1 MQEKPSS
8 IPTAQG
14 LLILGGRECA
24 CGNHSQ
30 GFLYTAMGL
39 SMAIDLGVHLD
50 GTKIG
55 AMNHDP
61 METEVRKR
69 LYWSSYLWD
78 KSISLCLGRAP
89 RFLKSDKSFFGPA
102 PIFDKSEDDV
112 PWRPQFT
119 EMPEDLQHYPF
130 FPFRSGIYF
139 EKTCQLAEIIEEI
152 LLELYAGKRKPNGNL
167 SLRRYTSMLES
178 WRENLHPDLV
188 IPPDAVVSPPPNRIT
203 LSMLYQATVIL
214 VNRPFSFGGWGPR
227 LRASEEL
234 RADAKQRCRTAAHEI
249 ARLLQLYDQTFQFR
263 NMNWL
268 MGYCSYTAATII
280 VFDLHAPVAD
290 VAREAGKHLE
300 VILASLGSQT
310 TVTPS
315 VQRSIEIIRHLM
327 VNAPPASGTVTP
339 LTAHAAKRHKDQS
352 VGSDT
357 IGAWTFEALNPPH
370 AAAEQGAPSDS
381 ADFSSLQL
389 PDDVLGELL
398 ASAGPLDP
406 ADPSGA
412 SGLPPPILP
421 EFPEAGPL
429 SWLGASEDASRDW
442 LSSYNWLQF
451 GAPQ

>member
-1 MQEKPSS
+1 
-8 IPTAQG
+8 
-14 LLILGGRECA
+14 
-24 CGNHSQ
+24 
-30 GFLYTAMGL
+30 
-39 SMAIDLGVHLD
+39 
-50 GTKIG
+50 
-55 AMNHDP
+55 
-61 METEVRKR
+61 
-69 LYWSSYLWD
+69 
-78 KSISLCLGRAP
+78 
-89 RFLKSDKSFFGPA
+89 
-102 PIFDKSEDDV
+102 
-112 PWRPQFT
+112 
-119 EMPEDLQHYPF
+119 
-130 FPFRSGIYF
+130 
-139 EKTCQLAEIIEEI
+139 
-152 LLELYAGKRKPNGNL
+152 
-167 SLRRYTSMLES
+167 
-178 WRENLHPDLV
+178 
-188 IPPDAVVSPPPNRIT
+188 
-203 LSMLYQATVIL
+203 
-214 VNRPFSFGGWGPR
+214 
-227 LRASEEL
+227 
-234 RADAKQRCRTAAHEI
+234 
-249 ARLLQLYDQTFQFR
+249 
-263 NMNWL
+263 

-280 VFDLHAPVAD
+280 VFDLHAPVID

-327 VNAPPASGTVTP
+327 LNAPPASGTVTP